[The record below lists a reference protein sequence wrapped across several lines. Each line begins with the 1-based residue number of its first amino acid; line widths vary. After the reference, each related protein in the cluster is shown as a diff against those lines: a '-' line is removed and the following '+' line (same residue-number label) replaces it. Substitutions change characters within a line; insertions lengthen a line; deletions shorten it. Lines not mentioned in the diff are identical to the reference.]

1 MIRKLCLGLLLL
13 ASAAAAHAAINLSA
27 SAGSNQASLTWS
39 YTDTTVAATQEVFRD
54 IDSNPSGR
62 VRIATVS
69 TGTRSYSD
77 TSVSNGT
84 TYWYWIKNTNSGTVT
99 NSNAASVTPNG
110 SPPPTGGSY
119 TPVTNQYVYRNITT
133 TNALSLDSAHFRVY
147 YGTDGR
153 NANGILG
160 HNSQAQVTQVLDF
173 LEAAYSYWVVQRG
186 FRSPGRPVNG
196 RPGGPFKMNVYAT
209 NDLNAGGAMG
219 FDGNAGLPYLVVHTN
234 QMSAVNVYVHE
245 FGHCITLSEFFW
257 VNKSNTGAWWET
269 LAQWHTDDF
278 VAFSSQHATTAA
290 RYGRATSS
298 TIINLNS
305 TISQSRLT
313 LVHANNRYEAWPFF
327 AYLNANPDGYA
338 GLGSTAV
345 RSMYRAHQN
354 NETPLQTVARMTSTP
369 WQRVVGQYWAR
380 MAYLDINH
388 ALARQRLLSTI
399 NNSTFRANS
408 YRNLTSVGNFTYR
421 VIAARQPMYGGAN
434 INPLTVT
441 GDGNISIDVHNLG
454 NGLADSNFT
463 ATLAIRTT
471 SSGAVRYV
479 QMSNAGTG
487 AAFIGAGE
495 EATLVVANTPNNLL
509 TYNAFESTGTAPEL
523 RGLNY
528 EVLIVG
534 ARPRDL

>member
-13 ASAAAAHAAINLSA
+13 ASAAGAHAAINLSA
-27 SAGSNQASLTWS
+27 SAGNNQVSLTWS
-39 YTDTTVAATQEVFRD
+39 YTDTVAATQEVFRD
-54 IDSNPSGR
+54 TDSNPSGR
-62 VRIATVS
+62 VRIASIS

-77 TSVSNGT
+77 TSALNGT

-99 NSNAASVTPNG
+99 NSNAASATPNG
-110 SPPPTGGSY
+110 SPPPSGGSY
-119 TPVTNQYVYRNITT
+119 TPVTNQYVYRSITT
-133 TNALSLDSAHFRVY
+133 TNALFLDSAHFRVY

-380 MAYLDINH
+380 MAYMDINH

-399 NNSTFRANS
+399 NNATFRANS
-408 YRNLTSVGNFTYR
+408 YRNLTSIGNFTYR
-421 VIAARQPMYGGAN
+421 VIPARQPMYGGAN

-441 GDGNISIDVHNLG
+441 GDGNVSFDVHNLG
-454 NGLADSNFT
+454 NGLPDSNFT
-463 ATLAIRTT
+463 ATVTIRTT

-479 QMSNAGTG
+479 QLNNAGTG

-509 TYNAFESTGTAPEL
+509 TYDAFASTGTAPEL